1 MNYDVDVA
9 SEGKK
14 NHIYREDK
22 ECLKLKRVEKIK
34 NYCKVLQSF
43 DVTMIKQDSCLGA
56 F

>member
-9 SEGKK
+9 SEGEK

-34 NYCKVLQSF
+34 
-43 DVTMIKQDSCLGA
+43 TIIKFYSLLKSA
-56 F
+56 